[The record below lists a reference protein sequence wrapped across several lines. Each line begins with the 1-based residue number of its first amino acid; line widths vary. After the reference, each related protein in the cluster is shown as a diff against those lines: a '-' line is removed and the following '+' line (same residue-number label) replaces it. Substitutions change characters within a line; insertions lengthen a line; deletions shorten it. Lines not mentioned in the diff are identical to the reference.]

1 MLTNCTLPA
10 YLRNPRLRFIDP
22 PEGGGG
28 GGDNPPPA
36 TKPNFVDDRGKTWD
50 FPAET
55 PVKDMTDA
63 QSKEYWRHLARKH
76 EKNRKPDDFDQIK
89 ADADAFRASK
99 NTPPKPGEGDDTA
112 AAAAAARAEGVA
124 EGRNAGVRATLPTL
138 LELAIRSKNPDIDD
152 DDVESIIDDLDLAK
166 FITPSGEIDSARVHK
181 LAEKHAVKADSTN
194 TGTPGD
200 PLAAALAHN
209 QQQPGGSST
218 AGGSVASLREQARER
233 IQPSKKS

>member
-28 GGDNPPPA
+28 GGGDNPPA
-36 TKPNFVDDRGKTWD
+36 AKPNFSDERGKTWE

-55 PVKDMTDA
+55 PVKDMTADQA
-63 QSKEYWRHLARKH
+63 KEYWRYQAKKH
-76 EKNRKPDDFDQIK
+76 ERNRKPDDFDQVK
-89 ADADAFRASK
+89 ADADAFRAQK
-99 NTPPKPGEGDDTA
+99 NQPPKPGDGDDPA
-112 AAAAAARAEGVA
+112 AVAAAARTEGVT

-152 DDVESIIDDLDLAK
+152 DDVESIIDDLDLNK
-166 FITPSGEIDSARVHK
+166 FITTGGDIDSARVQK
-181 LAEKHAVKADSTN
+181 LAEKHAVKADSTIA
-194 TGTPGD
+194 GAPGD